1 MTNFFKNPCKPGTAP
16 LFNNCTNRVSLRFIP
31 LQMKPELYFDINTE
45 ESGGSLFRI
54 KAPDGRFSFLYSH
67 SRYNAQTEETE
78 VFKTTYPSFEA
89 FWQELTKDRQWFYQH
104 PLYVHPEQ
112 RAFVQE
118 QLKTVNWKTQGDLKW
133 QLSHQRQWTKVLSD
147 PKDYYTPP
155 STQQI

>member
-16 LFNNCTNRVSLRFIP
+16 LFDDGEIEVRLQLIP

-54 KAPDGRFSFLYSH
+54 KAPDGSVSFLHQH
-67 SRYNAQTEETE
+67 SRYNAQTDETE
-78 VFKTTYPSFEA
+78 VFQTTYPTFDA
-89 FWQELTKDRQWFYQH
+89 FWQELIEDKQWYYRH

-133 QLSHQRQWTKVLSD
+133 QLSHQRQWTKVLHD

-155 STQQI
+155 QS